1 MSVTLT
7 DAQTLLA
14 FKAGR
19 STRRA
24 GTNFVDASPTK
35 GAVILSNSEDGLLR
49 FVWKERTT
57 GNVEEDLI
65 LFPGDATF
73 EKVSQAPGGR
83 TYVLKFE
90 SSNQRHFFWLQ
101 DASTRRDEEFVH
113 NLNNYSKT
121 QTSFPSGTLAM
132 LSLRRPPRRR
142 VHLPRRH
149 LPHRMPLS
157 FITTRPSELTFY
169 SPSYYRSRSAQ
180 GSGTTPEQLARLRAL
195 VTSMGANSGPNPDDE
210 VSLTDILT
218 PSNLLPLFTSHPTL
232 LPSLFPHLPQELLPQ
247 SNGPLTPQQTA
258 RLTESLQRTINS
270 PPFRA
275 AVAQLDRALRTGALG
290 GFVRGLGLPESAGT
304 GVGAFLRAIG
314 DQARREGT
322 GGNGQGDMMDED

>member
-24 GTNFVDASPTK
+24 GTSFVDASPTK
-35 GAVILSNSEDGLLR
+35 GAIILSNSEDGLLR

-73 EKVSQAPGGR
+73 EKVPQAPGGR

-90 SSNQRHFFWLQ
+90 SSNQRHF

-113 NLNNYSKT
+113 NLNKLLEDPNIIPVWDSRNVEPEAS
-121 QTSFPSGTLAM
+121 TSTPGASTSQAPSA
-132 LSLRRPPRRR
+132 
-142 VHLPRRH
+142 
-149 LPHRMPLS
+149 
-157 FITTRPSELTFY
+157 PS
-169 SPSYYRSRSAQ
+169 RNAQ
-180 GSGTTPEQLARLRAL
+180 GSLPSGTTPEQLARLRAL
-195 VTSMGANSGPNPDDE
+195 VTSMGANAGPNPDDE
-210 VSLTDILT
+210 ISLTDILT
-218 PSNLLPLFTSHPTL
+218 PSNLLPLFTSHPAL

-258 RLTESLQRTINS
+258 RLTESLQRTVNS

-304 GVGAFLRAIG
+304 GVGAFLRAIAE
-314 DQARREGT
+314 QARREGT
-322 GGNGQGDMMDED
+322 GGNGQGDLMDED

>member
-19 STRRA
+19 SIRRT
-24 GTNFVDASPTK
+24 GTDFVDAFPTK
-35 GAVILSNSEDGLLR
+35 GAVTLSNSDDGLLH

-57 GNVEEDLI
+57 GNVGEDLI

-90 SSNQRHFFWLQ
+90 SSDQRHFFWMQ
-101 DASTRRDEEFVH
+101 DASTRRDDEFVH
-113 NLNNYSKT
+113 NLNRLLADPNIIPVWDSRLVDP
-121 QTSFPSGTLAM
+121 QASTST
-132 LSLRRPPRRR
+132 
-142 VHLPRRH
+142 
-149 LPHRMPLS
+149 
-157 FITTRPSELTFY
+157 
-169 SPSYYRSRSAQ
+169 SPNAQ

-195 VTSMGANSGPNPDDE
+195 VTSMGANTGPNQETDDE
-210 VSLTDILT
+210 ISLTDILT
-218 PSNLLPLFTSHPTL
+218 PSNLLPLFTSHHTL
-232 LPSLFPHLPQELLPQ
+232 LPSLFPHLPQDLLPL
-247 SNGPLTPQQTA
+247 SNAPLTPQQTA
-258 RLTESLQRTINS
+258 QLTEYLQRTINS

-290 GFVRGLGLPESAGT
+290 GFVRSLGLPESAGR
-304 GVGAFLRAIG
+304 GVRAFLRAIG
-314 DQARREGT
+314 EQARREGA
-322 GGNGQGDMMDED
+322 GGGGDRMDED